1 MKNQNLVI
9 ISFNSP
15 ADAARAGID
24 MSKGD
29 PSIRYEQKLATL
41 FVTWHSNI
49 IAAMMEV
56 DERGLTYSMTWGNE
70 L

>member
-1 MKNQNLVI
+1 
-9 ISFNSP
+9 
-15 ADAARAGID
+15 

-56 DERGLTYSMTWGNE
+56 DERGLTYSMTWANE